1 MKKGPES
8 NKNKA
13 AGKTSLFGLLK
24 PYSGLVTAL
33 VLFALAGNGIN
44 LIIPLIISHAI
55 DAYSSGLVL
64 GQTIISFLT
73 ASFFIL
79 IFNYLQGIAQTYTSE
94 KAARDLRKQLSD
106 KISRQSFAYVLH
118 TNPARL
124 LTNLTSDI
132 DSIKMFISQAVVSI
146 ISSAFVIAGA
156 SVMLLSLN
164 WKLALSVLFIIPI
177 IGGAFFLMFRK
188 VKVLFKKGREA
199 IDWLNKVITESILGA
214 TLIRVLNS
222 QVQEYQKFMKA
233 NASSRDIGL
242 AILSLF
248 AALIPVITFVSNLAM
263 LLVLLLG
270 GHFVIGGSMTL
281 GNLAA
286 FNSYISLLVFPI
298 IMIGFMSNS
307 IASATASYQRIQ
319 EVLGAPEA
327 AETGTL
333 DGKLSGHIIIRN
345 VNVTYGEKQVLRN
358 IGLEVKAG
366 SKTAI
371 IGPTAAGKT
380 QLLYLLTGLIKPDT
394 GEVLY
399 DGKSIHDYRS
409 DIFYRQIG
417 FVFQDSIVFNMS
429 LHENIAFSEH
439 ISDEMLDKAIDTAEL
454 KSYVSSLP
462 KGLGTF
468 VTERGTNLSGGQK
481 QRVMLAR
488 ALALNPNILL
498 LDDFTARV
506 DRKTEQKI
514 MANIQANFP
523 NITLLTI
530 TQNIAA
536 VENYEQIIL
545 MMEGEILASGTHDT
559 LIRNCPEYVQI
570 YNSQRSTSLYD
581 LPT

>member
-8 NKNKA
+8 KKNNM

-44 LIIPLIISHAI
+44 LIIPLIISRAI

-64 GQTIISFLT
+64 GSTIISFLT

-156 SVMLLSLN
+156 SVMLLSIN

-222 QVQEYQKFMKA
+222 QAQEYQKFIKA

-248 AALIPVITFVSNLAM
+248 AALIPVITFVSNLAV

-333 DGKLSGHIIIRN
+333 DGKLSGHISIRN
-345 VNVTYGEKQVLRN
+345 VNVNYGEKHVLRN

-429 LHENIAFSEH
+429 LRENIAFSDH

-454 KSYVSSLP
+454 KSYVNSLP
-462 KGLGTF
+462 EGLDTF

-523 NITLLTI
+523 NISLLTI